1 MNHESRRLTRPAWW
15 QLGAL
20 VHFMA
25 TFFWDKLIFRTDT
38 YGFGLEVLDDTVT
51 LETERLIHQLCARGL
66 SLVLI
71 LGVWYLGY
79 RLVRGDFSK
88 KELLAFW
95 GIFLGFSLLN
105 LFFFPESFTLM
116 EWDNVIAYSYSIRN
130 IPFYWHNALTTIYY
144 AACFYL
150 FPFPLVVQ
158 ELSLAAYSGLAV
170 FCFFRLK
177 RARLFALFLLVMPE
191 AWALA
196 TNPYRNDLYAL
207 VLLWTTVLILSL
219 WERQAIPSPVC
230 SLGLT
235 FLLAILAVWRS
246 EGILFS
252 LMLLS
257 LFLFLRWNTGL
268 PRLLGWAAL
277 WAALVVALGIPQKI
291 GTQKYYGSD
300 YTIVTTMGWLQ
311 PILNQENANLSY
323 SGAEE
328 DLAAIEAVTPLE
340 WIQEGG
346 ITGYRSYN
354 VSQGRDINQS
364 GADSRTREE
373 YTPAAFRLI
382 LHNLP
387 AFILDRLNLFLEA
400 NRFPSPLTVPEYT
413 GTPNPFPEDTFQE
426 YTTLLDQGLEE
437 LYNGSNPLVSRWY
450 RSSFRSIVRQRLD
463 ALGDAWQQLSGLV
476 NLRLFAYAFSLGYP
490 LLWVIRQLKLL
501 RQGSRVLAKHWDTA
515 LLFLIGA
522 GELGLVTLGAPEPR
536 EVYYYP
542 VYFFLTLLMLRT
554 LEGRFLQW
562 KKERKLT
569 HG

>member
-38 YGFGLEVLDDTVT
+38 YGFGLEILDDTVT

-71 LGVWYLGY
+71 LGVWYLGC
-79 RLVRGDFSK
+79 RLVRGDFLK
-88 KELLAFW
+88 KELLAFC

-150 FPFPLVVQ
+150 FPLPLVVQ
-158 ELSLAAYSGLAV
+158 ELSIAAYSGLAV
-170 FCFFRLK
+170 FCLFRLK
-177 RARLFALFLLVMPE
+177 RSRLFALFLLVMPE

-219 WERQAIPSPVC
+219 WERQTIPAPVC
-230 SLGLT
+230 SAGLI
-235 FLLAILAVWRS
+235 FLLAILGVWRS

-252 LMLLS
+252 LVLLF
-257 LFLFLRWNTGL
+257 LFLFLRRSSGL
-268 PRLLGWAAL
+268 PRLLGWTVL
-277 WAALVVALGIPQKI
+277 WAALVAALGIPQKI

-300 YTIVTTMGWLQ
+300 YTMVTTMSWLQ
-311 PILNQENANLSY
+311 PVLNQENPNLSY

-328 DLAAIEAVTPLE
+328 DLAVIAAVTPLD
-340 WIQEGG
+340 WIREGG
-346 ITGYRSYN
+346 ISGYRAYN

-364 GADSRTREE
+364 GADSHTREE

-387 AFILDRLNLFLEA
+387 TFILDRLNLFLEA
-400 NRFPSPLTVPEYT
+400 NRFPSPLVLPQYT
-413 GTPNPFPEDTFQE
+413 GEPNPFPENTYLE

-450 RSSFRSIVRQRLD
+450 HSSFRSSVRQQLD
-463 ALGDAWQQLSGLV
+463 ALGETWQQLSGLI

-490 LLWVIRQLKLL
+490 LLWVIRQLKML
-501 RQGSRVLAKHWDTA
+501 RQGRRVLARHWDTA

-554 LEGRFLQW
+554 LEGRLLQW
-562 KKERKLT
+562 NKERKLT